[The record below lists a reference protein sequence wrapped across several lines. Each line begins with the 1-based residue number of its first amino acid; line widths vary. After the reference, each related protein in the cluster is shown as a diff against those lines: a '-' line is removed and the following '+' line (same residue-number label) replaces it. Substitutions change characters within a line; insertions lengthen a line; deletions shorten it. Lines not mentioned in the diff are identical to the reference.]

1 MSNELTKTEIAV
13 LKRNGLTVQDY
24 TRRRKLGWSK
34 NNALFLDKT
43 FRSSGNNIYKTLYAK
58 NKPYKMSPTLYYRM
72 KSNNLNIEI
81 VQERLNN
88 GIDIEAACTTTYGE
102 FKSDLFTPEEIYAM
116 EKEKTKR
123 KQSINYTNLLFA
135 QKMRQFISQE
145 EYDKCVKSR

>member
-1 MSNELTKTEIAV
+1 MNSELTKTEIAV

-34 NNALFLDKT
+34 NNALF
-43 FRSSGNNIYKTLYAK
+43 IYKTLYAK

-123 KQSINYTNLLFA
+123 KQSINYMNLLFA